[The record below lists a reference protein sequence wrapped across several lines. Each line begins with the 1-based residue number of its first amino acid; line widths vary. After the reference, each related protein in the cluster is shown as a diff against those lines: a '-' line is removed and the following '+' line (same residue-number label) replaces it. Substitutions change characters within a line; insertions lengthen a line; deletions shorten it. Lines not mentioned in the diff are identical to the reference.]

1 MEKKRKKQ
9 NLLLKYLS
17 DIFSAVLMTTWL
29 LLDTFCL
36 TFMEFFFFFSEVLL
50 GENYSTISPQL

>member
-36 TFMEFFFFFSEVLL
+36 TFMEFFFFFLCGTAWGKL
-50 GENYSTISPQL
+50 FYN